1 MSSRTIVPTPEAK
14 AGHYTRLRAC
24 ISEDDD
30 GFLLQV
36 TLYDAKWE
44 DAAWGEEVAD
54 TFEQASEWVGAL
66 AAEFSIPADCIE
78 IELHMDNPKDGTRH

>member
-1 MSSRTIVPTPEAK
+1 MKSGRSLEIPR
-14 AGHYTRLRAC
+14 AGGAPYTYLLAC

-36 TLYDAKWE
+36 TLFDSRRQN
-44 DAAWGEEVAD
+44 AAWGEEVAD

-78 IELHMDNPKDGTRH
+78 IELRMENPAEGTRH